1 MFSNFLKQQAG
12 GNSAFA
18 LVTPTVFNKCAL
30 CVCVCVKCIIYIRLE
45 NIK

>member
-1 MFSNFLKQQAG
+1 MFSNFLKQQTG

-30 CVCVCVKCIIYIRLE
+30 CVCVKCIIYIRLPAE

>member
-18 LVTPTVFNKCAL
+18 LVTPTVFNNVL
-30 CVCVCVKCIIYIRLE
+30 CVCVCV
-45 NIK
+45 